1 MNIKSIVLSIL
12 VLIFSTCIS
21 LAQNTVKIGYTNP
34 EYIVSQMPEYKQIES
49 DLKTYEKQLQAQLD
63 AKLKDYQAKLEDYQ
77 KNMSTYPDI
86 VKQDKEKE
94 LINLQNNIKEF
105 EENAMSSM
113 QKKQGTL
120 LDPLLDKIQKA
131 IDAVA
136 AENGY
141 TYIFNSASTNNT
153 AIILFAK
160 NEDDNISDLVLKKL
174 GITAPKPNTTG
185 TTNPTTP
192 TNTGTN
198 TNTNTGSNTST
209 APIKKK

>member
-1 MNIKSIVLSIL
+1 MQS
-12 VLIFSTCIS
+12 
-21 LAQNTVKIGYTNP
+21 
-34 EYIVSQMPEYKQIES
+34 
-49 DLKTYEKQLQAQLD
+49 
-63 AKLKDYQAKLEDYQ
+63 
-77 KNMSTYPDI
+77 
-86 VKQDKEKE
+86 
-94 LINLQNNIKEF
+94 NIKEF

-131 IDAVA
+131 IDVVA

-160 NEDDNISDLVLKKL
+160 NEEDNISDLVLKKL

-185 TTNPTTP
+185 GTNTTTP

-198 TNTNTGSNTST
+198 TNTNPGSNTST
-209 APIKKK
+209 APVKKK

>member
-1 MNIKSIVLSIL
+1 MNIRSIISSFL
-12 VLIFSTCIS
+12 VLILSTCIS
-21 LAQNTVKIGYTNP
+21 FAQNSVKIGYTNP

-49 DLKTYEKQLQAQLD
+49 DLKTYEKQLQAQMET
-63 AKLKDYQAKLEDYQ
+63 KYKEYQAKLEDYQ
-77 KNMSTYPDI
+77 KNLSTYPDI

-94 LINLQNNIKEF
+94 LLGMQSNIKEF

-131 IDAVA
+131 IDVVA

-160 NEDDNISDLVLKKL
+160 NEEDNISDLVLKKL

-185 TTNPTTP
+185 GTNTTTP

-198 TNTNTGSNTST
+198 TNTNPGSNTST
-209 APIKKK
+209 APVKKK